1 MSRTSALVRS
11 ALAAAGPAEAS
22 GAAGDL
28 AAYLDL
34 LLRANEGMS
43 LVSRREADPET
54 LVRRHL
60 LEALEGLA
68 LLPPPAGR
76 ALRLLDV
83 GSGGGFP
90 AIPLLLVRRDI
101 AGTLVES
108 TGKKARFLEA
118 AARELGLG
126 VSVVNDRFPAPAVG
140 RSMPGARFDLLTS
153 RAVAGAGE
161 IARQAR
167 PLLAVEAVAL
177 LWTSEPLLPELR
189 RALPGAALE
198 FRRSPGAERRGIA
211 RVERFT

>member
-1 MSRTSALVRS
+1 MSGTSALVKR
-11 ALAAAGPAEAS
+11 ALAEAGPEEAD
-22 GAAGDL
+22 GAAEGL

-34 LLRANEGMS
+34 LLRANEEMN
-43 LVSRREADPET
+43 LVSRKEAEPEA

-68 LLPPPAGR
+68 LVPPPAGR
-76 ALRLLDV
+76 PLRLLDI

-90 AIPLLLVRRDI
+90 AIPLLLVRRDL

-118 AARELGLG
+118 VARELGLG
-126 VSVVNDRFPAPAVG
+126 VTVVGDRFPVPAVG
-140 RSMPGARFDLLTS
+140 RLKGGARFDLLTS

-167 PLLAVEAVAL
+167 PLLAPGAIGL
-177 LWTSEPLLPELR
+177 LWTSEPLLPGLR
-189 RALPGAALE
+189 GALPGAALE

>member
-1 MSRTSALVRS
+1 MNGTSALVRN
-11 ALAAAGPAEAS
+11 ALAEAGLAEAAGAAE
-22 GAAGDL
+22 GLAG
-28 AAYLDL
+28 YLDL
-34 LLRANEGMS
+34 LLRANEGMN
-43 LVSRREADPET
+43 LVSRKEADPEA

-76 ALRLLDV
+76 TLRLLDV

-90 AIPLLLVRRDI
+90 ALPLLLVRRDV

-126 VSVVNDRFPAPAVG
+126 VTVVNDRFPVPAVG
-140 RSMPGARFDLLTS
+140 RMRGAARFDVLTS
-153 RAVAGAGE
+153 RAVADAGE

-167 PLLAVEAVAL
+167 PLLAPGAVAL
-177 LWTSEPLLPELR
+177 LWTSGPLLPELR
-189 RALPGAALE
+189 KALSGAFLE
-198 FRRSPGAERRGIA
+198 FRRSPGADRRGIA

>member
-1 MSRTSALVRS
+1 MSGTLHVVRKALENG
-11 ALAAAGPAEAS
+11 GPPEAV
-22 GAAGDL
+22 GAAEGL

-34 LLRANEGMS
+34 LLRANEGMN
-43 LVSRREADPET
+43 LVSRREAEPEA
-54 LVRRHL
+54 LVHRHL
-60 LEALEGLA
+60 LEALEALV
-68 LLPPPAGR
+68 LLPSPVGR
-76 ALRLLDV
+76 TLRLLDV

-90 AIPLLLVRRDI
+90 AIPLLLVRRDV

-126 VSVVNDRFPAPAVG
+126 ATVVNDRFPVPAVG
-140 RSMPGARFDLLTS
+140 RLAGAARFDLLTS

-161 IARQAR
+161 ISRQAR
-167 PLLAVEAVAL
+167 PLLRPGAVAL

-189 RALPGAALE
+189 RALPGATLE
-198 FRRSPGAERRGIA
+198 FRKSRGADRRGIA